1 MKWARATI
9 VLAAGLWAGCL
20 PLTTT
25 TEVRVANPTQVA
37 LAVRRDDGFH
47 DVTLPL
53 GAQEAVVI
61 DSGQYGYGD
70 DAAKRPYE
78 IIATRLADG
87 GLRLDCKGCTG
98 IAGPSRSG
106 LLVAGDGTVR
116 PTLAGADERSAV
128 LTVFHD
134 NCFVYYSRHPCEV
147 PLLTALHVAWPN
159 VTHAEDVTR
168 TDRSLGGLL
177 TGAGGLFIGGGVLA
191 VADPSFN
198 RSHSSDLIILDVL
211 AFGIGAAVLGL
222 GLYQLVLPTKH
233 HPLRPR

>member
-9 VLAAGLWAGCL
+9 VLAAGHWAGCL

-37 LAVRRDDGFH
+37 LAVRRDDGFQ

-53 GAQEAVVI
+53 GAQGTVVI
-61 DSGQYGYGD
+61 DSGQSGD
-70 DAAKRPYE
+70 DAVKRPYE

-98 IAGPSRSG
+98 IAGPGRSG

-116 PTLAGADERSAV
+116 PTLAGADEGHA
-128 LTVFHD
+128 LLNVFHD
-134 NCFVYYSRHPCEV
+134 NCFVYHSRHPCEV
-147 PLLTALHVAWPN
+147 PLRTALQVAWPN

-177 TGAGGLFIGGGVLA
+177 TGAGALFIGFGVLF
-191 VADPSFN
+191 VADPFN
-198 RSHSSDLIILDVL
+198 KSHSSAVIPGASALVT
-211 AFGIGAAVLGL
+211 GAALLGF